1 MDDETADDRTDAET
15 QVQELEIACES
26 QDADLVFL
34 DHHSQQGVPSRPSGR
49 LAEPVHEHGGQGRQH
64 AVHRRE
70 AGDAKTLHD
79 VGHEHH
85 FPGTDAVD
93 EGTGQGADWQCKDG
107 DAPDQQ
113 ARDPESDVPDLV

>member
-1 MDDETADDRTDAET
+1 M
-15 QVQELEIACES
+15 
-26 QDADLVFL
+26 
-34 DHHSQQGVPSRPSGR
+34 
-49 LAEPVHEHGGQGRQH
+49 
-64 AVHRRE
+64 HRRE

-113 ARDPESDVPDLV
+113 ARDPERDVPDLVQVDDEKRHCQPAADR